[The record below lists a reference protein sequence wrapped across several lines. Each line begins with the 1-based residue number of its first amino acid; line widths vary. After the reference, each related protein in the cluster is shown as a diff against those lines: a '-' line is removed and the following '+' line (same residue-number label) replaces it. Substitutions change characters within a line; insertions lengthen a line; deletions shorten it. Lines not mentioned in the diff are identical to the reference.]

1 MAAAN
6 GYVEVALYILSKS
19 CKVDIQDID
28 GWTPLHAAAFWGEVD
43 IIELLGAHGAD
54 FKIRTFS
61 GERPTGTH
69 FSDLPITFIS
79 KKFIQILVVVQS
91 YAVACSSNIMTDSA
105 KPYDYN

>member
-61 GERPTGTH
+61 GERPVGMYVEEGGG
-69 FSDLPITFIS
+69 FREEG
-79 KKFIQILVVVQS
+79 ILL
-91 YAVACSSNIMTDSA
+91 
-105 KPYDYN
+105 

>member
-19 CKVDIQDID
+19 GKVDIQDID
-28 GWTPLHAAAFWGEVD
+28 GWTPLHAAAFWDEVD

-61 GERPTGTH
+61 GERPAGA
-69 FSDLPITFIS
+69 FLL
-79 KKFIQILVVVQS
+79 KF
-91 YAVACSSNIMTDSA
+91 YW
-105 KPYDYN
+105 KFRFY

>member
-61 GERPTGTH
+61 GERPAGMFIGVPGILFIKSISPCVGMKTWFELEICSIKMTKLV
-69 FSDLPITFIS
+69 FSDE
-79 KKFIQILVVVQS
+79 
-91 YAVACSSNIMTDSA
+91 Y
-105 KPYDYN
+105 